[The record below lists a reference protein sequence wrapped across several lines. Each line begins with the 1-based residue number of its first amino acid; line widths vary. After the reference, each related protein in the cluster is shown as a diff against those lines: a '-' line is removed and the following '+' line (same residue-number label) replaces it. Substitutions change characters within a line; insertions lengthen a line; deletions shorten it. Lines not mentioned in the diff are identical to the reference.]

1 MKKTKHE
8 IFRFKIGDTIHI
20 VEYPKLLFIAAI
32 IISSAAGGL
41 LHYLAIR
48 GR

>member
-8 IFRFKIGDTIHI
+8 IFRFKIGDTLYII
-20 VEYPKLLFIAAI
+20 EYPNLLFIAVL
-32 IISSAAGGL
+32 IISSVAGGL
-41 LHYLAIR
+41 IHYFAIR